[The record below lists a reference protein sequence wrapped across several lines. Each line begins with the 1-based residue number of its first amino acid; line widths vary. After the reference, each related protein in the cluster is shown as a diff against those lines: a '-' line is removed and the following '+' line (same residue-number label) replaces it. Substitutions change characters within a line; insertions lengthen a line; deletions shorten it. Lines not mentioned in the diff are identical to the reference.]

1 MMAWLRTRIAVDPAI
16 EHQAE
21 EMLKA
26 YGSEAY
32 AISSHLARDKRNKG
46 EAEHARHWA
55 KVDGLHCRL
64 TEESP
69 RHSPS
74 FMTPG
79 VSAPR
84 HRPTAFQ
91 LRRNGGW
98 SVPYCMKHALARET

>member
-55 KVDGLHCRL
+55 KVTAYIAGLQKNHQGTHL
-64 TEESP
+64 
-69 RHSPS
+69 PS
-74 FMTPG
+74 
-79 VSAPR
+79 
-84 HRPTAFQ
+84 
-91 LRRNGGW
+91 
-98 SVPYCMKHALARET
+98 